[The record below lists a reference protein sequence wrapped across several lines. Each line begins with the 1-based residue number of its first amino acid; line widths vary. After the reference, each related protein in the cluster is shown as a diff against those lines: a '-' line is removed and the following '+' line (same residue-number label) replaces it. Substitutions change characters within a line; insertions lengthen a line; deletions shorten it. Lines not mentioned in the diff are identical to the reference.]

1 MRTIIRTLLL
11 PALAVA
17 AMLATA
23 VPAFAGSA
31 LSTTGGCTA
40 MGQTSVTGSLGWSE
54 TDAAPYGGCGNT
66 LSSARF
72 TVGGTN
78 HYFGPGWVSGSYAYS
93 DTSSLGPV
101 TVTSALGSHN
111 LCNAGG
117 PCPPPGSQ
125 PWGTTY

>member
-11 PALAVA
+11 PGLAVA

-40 MGQTSVTGSLGWSE
+40 MGQTNVTGSLGWTE

-66 LSSARF
+66 LSQGRF
-72 TVGGTN
+72 THNGSVYTL
-78 HYFGPGWVSGSYAYS
+78 GPGWVSGSYAYS
-93 DTSSLGPV
+93 DTSSLGSG
-101 TVTSALGSHN
+101 TVTFILGSHN

-117 PCPPPGSQ
+117 PCSPPGSQ